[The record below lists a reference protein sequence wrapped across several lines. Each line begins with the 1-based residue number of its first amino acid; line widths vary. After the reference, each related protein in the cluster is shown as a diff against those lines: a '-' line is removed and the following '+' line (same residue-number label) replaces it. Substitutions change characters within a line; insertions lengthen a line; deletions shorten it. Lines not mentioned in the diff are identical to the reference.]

1 MLVLKTVQ
9 QAVRRL
15 AFSADGSR
23 VAAAGELR
31 KVHVW
36 NLTAKKHKRTVI
48 SELDYWVS
56 FLGFRP
62 DGKLLAVG
70 RFGQTLLHDPAS
82 GANEVFAPH
91 AEGWVG
97 DVVAAPDFSALYGT
111 GWQAVRWTFDNG
123 LRPVWQHR
131 VRDNMGGLNG
141 GCGAGFTPRGD
152 YLAVVTDWKDQ
163 IWLHVRDTETGE
175 LRNEHELGTGRIS
188 ALTVLPDG
196 RVAFVRFDRD
206 EHVAG
211 RPGAALVAGPPGG
224 PFEVVRTAAEADQFT
239 ALALH
244 PSGRWLAAGQADGL
258 VRVFDTHSW
267 DEVTAY
273 RWAEERV
280 HGLAFAPD
288 GLKAAAGFGN
298 EGKFVV
304 WDVDL

>member
-1 MLVLKTVQ
+1 MLVFKTVQ

-23 VAAAGELR
+23 VAAAGESR

-48 SELDYWVS
+48 PELAYWVS

-70 RFGQTLLHDPAS
+70 RFGQALLHDPET
-82 GANEVFAPH
+82 GANESFAPDV
-91 AEGWVG
+91 EGWVG

-111 GWQAVRWTFDNG
+111 GWQAIKWTFDGG
-123 LRPVWQHR
+123 LRRVWVQPVPKYR
-131 VRDNMGGLNG
+131 SAPV
-141 GCGAGFTPRGD
+141 GCGAILTPRGE
-152 YLAVVTDWKDQ
+152 YLTTLSGGVDRT
-163 IWLHVRDTETGE
+163 WLHVRDTGTGE
-175 LRNEHELGTGRIS
+175 LRAEHDLGAGSII
-188 ALTVLPDG
+188 ALTLLPDG
-196 RVAFVRFDRD
+196 RVAFARFDRS
-206 EHVAG
+206 EHFAG
-211 RPGAALVAGPPGG
+211 RPGAALVAGAPGG
-224 PFEVVRTAAEADQFT
+224 PFEVVRTAAEAGQFT
-239 ALALH
+239 ALAPH
-244 PSGRWLAAGQADGL
+244 PSGRWLAVGQTDGL

-267 DEVTAY
+267 GEVTAY
-273 RWAEERV
+273 RWTEERV
-280 HGLAFAPD
+280 HGVAFAPD